1 MERVIRAVRGTE
13 ISQREIRHAALARK
27 VCGEGMVLLENKGAL
42 PLKGGKVALYGAGV
56 RHGSFGGSGS
66 GENNPRYRVNP
77 DQGFINGGWEVV
89 SSQWLDDFDALYARE
104 KEEYTQSVLRATR
117 RLGVFG
123 RMEYVASH
131 PFIPSGGR
139 SVTPEEAALSGTD
152 TAVYILTRHAGEGGD
167 RTTTQGDYYIT
178 DSEKEMLCS
187 LCESYSKVVLVL
199 NIGAIMDLGFA
210 DECGVDAILYMMQGG
225 MEAGN
230 GLFDVLSGQ
239 VSPSGKLADS
249 WGKRYEDY
257 PCHDSFS
264 TRGGRSLEEDYLEN
278 IYVGYRWFDAM
289 GIAPRYAFG
298 HGLSYS
304 SFSLTPGAVG
314 AEGSTVSIHAV
325 IQNTGDMAAKEVL
338 QLYVSAPD
346 GKLSKEIKS
355 LAAYRKTELI
365 EPGRSQ
371 QLCISF
377 DLRSC
382 ASYDSEYSRYILEKG
397 EYIVYIGTASDRLLP
412 AAVVCLDA
420 DAVTEKCTAICP
432 MKDELD
438 FITPPSRERSI
449 PDTAKILVHASHIK
463 TLEHRYAPPPL
474 VKNPEIDAVMAS
486 LSDKDIATLLV
497 GAGYVGP
504 CHNTAFGAAGA
515 TTSKLLGKGIDN
527 LPMADGPQGINLQ
540 LCAPAPRQNFFS
552 PQVLPE
558 SVTLG
563 KRSLLAR
570 IMNPAPR
577 ANGDNYYHF
586 CTAWPCQTL
595 VTQTWNPYLQE
606 ELGKAT
612 GVEMLEYGIVF
623 WLAPGMNIH
632 RNPLCGRNFEY
643 CSEDPLLSGKT
654 VAAVVRGA
662 QSHKGCYAT
671 IKHFA
676 CNNLENSRNRS
687 SSNLDERTLREI
699 YLKGFR
705 IAVEEGGAKA
715 LMSSYNKVN
724 GVYTANSH
732 DLLTKV
738 LRNEWGFDGIVMT
751 DWFGTGHHDASDAKG
766 CAAGNDILMP
776 GTSMAYKNVL
786 KAIKSGEVSRYD
798 TESCARR
805 LIRAALESCIMTKE

>member
-1 MERVIRAVRGTE
+1 MKRVIRAVTDTTV
-13 ISQREIRHAALARK
+13 SKRELEHAALARK
-27 VCGEGMVLLENKGAL
+27 VCGEGIVLLENRGAL

-89 SSQWLDDFDALYARE
+89 SERWLDDFDALYATE
-104 KEEYTQSVLRATR
+104 KEAYTQSVLKATM

-131 PFIPSGGR
+131 PFIPSGG
-139 SVTPEEAALSGTD
+139 SPVSPEEAKSSGTD

-167 RTTTQGDYYIT
+167 RRTEPGDYYIT
-178 DSEKEMLCS
+178 ESEKAILRS
-187 LCESYSKVVLVL
+187 LCENYDKVVLVL
-199 NIGAIMDLGFA
+199 NIGSVMDLSFA
-210 DECGVDAILYMMQGG
+210 DELGVNAIVYMMQGG

-230 GLFDVLSGQ
+230 GLFDLLSGKI
-239 VSPSGKLADS
+239 SPSGKLADS
-249 WGKRYEDY
+249 WAQRYEDY
-257 PCHDSFS
+257 PCHDTFS
-264 TRGGRSLEEDYLEN
+264 TRGGREHEEDYLES

-298 HGLSYS
+298 HGLSYT
-304 SFSLTPGAVG
+304 SFSITPGAVTS
-314 AEGSTVSIHAV
+314 EGSRVNIHTV
-325 IQNTGDMAAKEVL
+325 IQNTGDTAGKEVV

-346 GKLSKEIKS
+346 GKLRKEAKS
-355 LAAYRKTELI
+355 LATYLKTELL

-371 QLCISF
+371 QAQLSF
-377 DLRSC
+377 DLRDV
-382 ASYDSEYSRYILEKG
+382 ASYDIENSCYILEKG
-397 EYIVYIGTASDRLLP
+397 EYIVYIGSASDRLSP
-412 AAVVCLDA
+412 AAVITLDET
-420 DAVTEKCTAICP
+420 AVTERCVGICP

-438 FITPPSRERSI
+438 FINPPKKQRETP
-449 PDTAKILVHASHIK
+449 DVGGILIHAADISCV
-463 TLEHRYAPPPL
+463 EHDYAPPAL
-474 VKNPEIDAVMAS
+474 AQSAEIDSIMAS
-486 LSDKDIATLLV
+486 LSNKDIARLLV

-515 TTSKLLGKGIDN
+515 STSMLLEKCIDN
-527 LPMADGPQGINLQ
+527 MPMADGPQGINLQ

-563 KRSLLAR
+563 KRGLLTR

-577 ANGDNYYHF
+577 ANGNNYYHF

-595 VTQTWNPYLQE
+595 VAQTWNLPLASE
-606 ELGKAT
+606 MGKAT

-623 WLAPGMNIH
+623 WLAPAMNIH

-643 CSEDPLLSGKT
+643 YSEDPVLSGKT
-654 VAAVVRGA
+654 AAAVVSGA
-662 QSHKGCYAT
+662 QSHPGCYAT

-676 CNNLENSRNRS
+676 CNNLENSRTRS
-687 SSNLDERTLREI
+687 SSNPDERALREI

-715 LMSSYNKVN
+715 VMSSYNKIN

-732 DLLTKV
+732 DLLTKA

-751 DWFGTGHHDASDAKG
+751 DWFGTGHHEASDALG

-776 GTSMAYKNVL
+776 GTPMAYKNVL
-786 KAIKSGEVSRYD
+786 KAIKSGKVSRYD
-798 TESCARR
+798 AESCARR
-805 LIRAALESCIMTKE
+805 LIRAALESCVMKK